1 MNKKGIKLY
10 KSGKFYNAFGDDG
23 IILHE
28 LMGYKYIEHKK
39 FVGYPEVAHNKVLN
53 ILESEK
59 VPYVVYDKDDVK
71 NEYKGI
77 VKNYNNILKRALQNL
92 DMEKRFERLKK
103 RINNFSLEELEKLVE
118 DIENAR

>member
-39 FVGYPEVAHNKVLN
+39 LVGYPEVAHNKVLN

-77 VKNYNNILKRALQNL
+77 VKNYNNILKKALQNL
-92 DMEKRFERLKK
+92 EMEKRLERLKK